1 MFGHKKIK
9 KNGFSR
15 IGLILT
21 LLFLVLII
29 TYILYEVFFIPD
41 PVVRGVEAF
50 NFLPVDKTIT
60 LQGENLK
67 SIDISVFQ
75 SNKKIVLLKD
85 IQAISEKIYKL
96 QIKPKDLK
104 LTDGSAITTVKAKA
118 SIIKKVKYEINSIID
133 TVPPTL
139 EILKAPSIIYQ
150 GSGGFALLMAK
161 GADSVFL
168 KLGDKK
174 FMAFEASSAVDL
186 QYEPS
191 HEPWIEPQRAKARS
205 QQRITK
211 KYYVFFPA
219 PFDIKDKSV
228 FYAVAKDQA
237 GNQNVKSLPTSL
249 KTKKFK
255 LSSINIEDSFINSVV
270 SPLLNEINLSEP
282 ESAFKKINEELR
294 KDSLERLINI
304 TKKTEPKIIW
314 KERFLQLRNSKV
326 MATYGDE
333 RTYLYNGK
341 TISKSVHLGYDLAS
355 FANAPVE
362 AANTGIARFT
372 GNLGIYGNTIII
384 DHGLG
389 LMSLYGHLSEIMV
402 TEGQVLKKGEIIAKT
417 GATGFAGGDHLHFG
431 ILIHGFEVSPL
442 YWWDSQWIKVNII
455 DYLSY

>member
-1 MFGHKKIK
+1 M
-9 KNGFSR
+9 
-15 IGLILT
+15 
-21 LLFLVLII
+21 
-29 TYILYEVFFIPD
+29 
-41 PVVRGVEAF
+41 
-50 NFLPVDKTIT
+50 
-60 LQGENLK
+60 
-67 SIDISVFQ
+67 
-75 SNKKIVLLKD
+75 
-85 IQAISEKIYKL
+85 
-96 QIKPKDLK
+96 
-104 LTDGSAITTVKAKA
+104 
-118 SIIKKVKYEINSIID
+118 
-133 TVPPTL
+133 
-139 EILKAPSIIYQ
+139 
-150 GSGGFALLMAK
+150 
-161 GADSVFL
+161 
-168 KLGDKK
+168 
-174 FMAFEASSAVDL
+174 
-186 QYEPS
+186 
-191 HEPWIEPQRAKARS
+191 
-205 QQRITK
+205 
-211 KYYVFFPA
+211 
-219 PFDIKDKSV
+219 
-228 FYAVAKDQA
+228 
-237 GNQNVKSLPTSL
+237 
-249 KTKKFK
+249 
-255 LSSINIEDSFINSVV
+255 SSINIEEHFINSVV

-341 TISKSVHLGYDLAS
+341 KISKSVHLGYDLAS
-355 FANAPVE
+355 FAHASVE
-362 AANTGIARFT
+362 ASNTGIARFT